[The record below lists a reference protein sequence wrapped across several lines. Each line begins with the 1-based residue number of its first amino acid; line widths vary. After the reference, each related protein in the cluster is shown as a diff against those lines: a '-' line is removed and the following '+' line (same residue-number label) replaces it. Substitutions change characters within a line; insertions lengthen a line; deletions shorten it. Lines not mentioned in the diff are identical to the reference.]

1 MRDGVLISRLGL
13 VSYAPRTRMPIA
25 AVQRGEVLSQ
35 EFEELFLE
43 HSQLVYRTAYAIT
56 GRRQDAEDVLQSVF
70 LTLLQRRLTP
80 DVLRQPA
87 RYLHRAAVNHSLN
100 ALRTRKRRKLS
111 DGIDLLEIPDARGRD
126 DAHGRDPRHERLR
139 EAMAGLTPRA
149 LEILLLHYHDDC
161 SHAEIASLLGT
172 SRGVIAV
179 TLHRI
184 RARLRRLLR
193 SAGSEGE
200 DT

>member
-1 MRDGVLISRLGL
+1 
-13 VSYAPRTRMPIA
+13 MPIA

-80 DVLRQPA
+80 DVLRHPA

-100 ALRTRKRRKLS
+100 ALRSRKRRKLS

-126 DAHGRDPRHERLR
+126 DGRGDPRHERLR

-149 LEILLLHYHDDC
+149 LEILLLHYQDDC
-161 SHAEIASLLGT
+161 SHAEIASRLGT

-184 RARLRRLLR
+184 RARLGRLLR
-193 SAGSEGE
+193 SAGSQGE